1 MADANVEKSGYS
13 GFERFLFFITPIIF
27 TAVLLFVL
35 LLLFNPTWRHAAQD
49 FGNKI
54 PLVKAIIP
62 DRKDA
67 EATPDAGAETTA
79 SEARGKVDELKA
91 LLADR
96 DNALKQADGKAAQQQ
111 KTIDDLKSQIEALNK
126 QMSDKTVTTD
136 AYDTRIRSLA
146 DMYGKMTPGKAAPI
160 MESLSVEEAALV
172 LGAMNDNQRGKV
184 LEKMTPKVAADVTM
198 RLKDADSVQ
207 DREIAALQARIRELQ
222 NQSKSTT
229 ANGTTLDIAA
239 LGKTFG
245 AMDAKKAAPLLLQMA
260 ATEQAKTLRILEAMD
275 DTARSKVLAEMS
287 DQDKKKTAQLVSKL
301 MPANP

>member
-27 TAVLLFVL
+27 TAVLLLVL

-54 PLVKAIIP
+54 PLLSSIIP
-62 DRKDA
+62 DRKA
-67 EATPDAGAETTA
+67 PAATQNGESQVTVNNAKQ
-79 SEARGKVDELKA
+79 KVDELKT
-91 LLADR
+91 LLTDR

-111 KTIDDLKSQIEALNK
+111 KTIDDLKSQVETLNK
-126 QMSDKTVTTD
+126 QISEKTITAESYD
-136 AYDTRIRSLA
+136 ARIRSLA

-160 MESLSVEEAALV
+160 MESLTVEESALV

-198 RLKDADSVQ
+198 RLKDAETVQ
-207 DREIAALQARIRELQ
+207 EREISALQARIRELQ

-229 ANGTTLDIAA
+229 SGTALDNAA

-260 ATEQAKTLRILEAMD
+260 ATEQSKALRILEAMD
-275 DTARSKVLAEMS
+275 DTSRSKVLAEMS